1 MIFAA
6 IKQPHPKGRG
16 VMSSREATASMAR
29 DPILT
34 FNELMADHILHRAKF
49 SSCHFFLGARER
61 SEGQP
66 HFSSPRGEAR
76 WFSTGLLF
84 MAFSFVSLSG
94 FIQESTAGP
103 QSPISVEAEV
113 TPVQATVGDLITYS
127 IRVRHDPTIRPSPPK
142 FMAPEG
148 LEMVDQGTRELPRR
162 NTQIQQE
169 FWFRLRADLV
179 GTYDF
184 PALAIP
190 FLVSGDDDVGKTIP
204 GRVSSPKIRLVI
216 QSILH
221 LQGEPTDIRDIKPL
235 ENIDRDW
242 RPIVLGLLAAV
253 LVIALGI
260 FRYLKRRKQK
270 VTESTLK
277 PEHLSPQETAL
288 RELEILRAKGLLE
301 KGLIRE
307 YYFQLSEIFRRYL
320 GAQFKFPAL
329 DWTTEEIKYFLT
341 RSSSLNTENSEK
353 ICFILEGTDLVKYAK
368 AKVAKEENMTQE
380 IISFIKDNTHPK
392 QPELALNN
400 PAAGS

>member
-1 MIFAA
+1 
-6 IKQPHPKGRG
+6 
-16 VMSSREATASMAR
+16 MA
-29 DPILT
+29 L
-34 FNELMADHILHRAKF
+34 N
-49 SSCHFFLGARER
+49 
-61 SEGQP
+61 
-66 HFSSPRGEAR
+66 
-76 WFSTGLLF
+76 
-84 MAFSFVSLSG
+84 FVSLPG
-94 FIQESTAGP
+94 FAQGSTAETH
-103 QSPISVEAEV
+103 SPISVEV
-113 TPVQATVGDLITYS
+113 DISPILATVGDLITYS
-127 IRVRHDPTIRPSPPK
+127 IRVRHDSTIKPSPPK
-142 FMAPEG
+142 FVPPEG
-148 LEMVDQGTRELPRR
+148 LEAVDQGTRVLPRK
-162 NTQIQQE
+162 NTQLQQE

-184 PALAIP
+184 PALTIP
-190 FLVSGDDDVGKTIP
+190 FLVSGIDNKGKIIP
-204 GRVSSPKIRLVI
+204 GQVSSPKAQLVI

-242 RPIVLGLLAAV
+242 RPIVLALLAAV

-260 FRYLKRRKQK
+260 FLYLKRRRNEL
-270 VTESTLK
+270 TESTLK

-288 RELEILRAKGLLE
+288 RELEILQAKGLLG

-380 IISFIKDNTHPK
+380 IIYFIKDNTNHK
-392 QPELALNN
+392 
-400 PAAGS
+400 